1 MSSFTHVEIEIAR
14 IVPDPDQPRR
24 TFDAAF
30 LEELT
35 DSVRKRGILQ
45 PIRVRPDP
53 EPLRDLF
60 IIVTGETRFLA
71 AKRAGL
77 QTVPCIVDA
86 TNASAADIL
95 ADQLAENVMRA
106 NLKAID
112 LARGIERL
120 KAVSK
125 LSNQDI
131 ADRYAIS
138 PATISR
144 AMALLN
150 LPSEIQA
157 MVENGQIPDSA
168 AYELSRLRD
177 EDSMLVLAH
186 AVAAGRMTRDA
197 VAEAVRERI
206 GRKARPQNGSRI
218 SCRTHKGVGITFT
231 ATEGFDWELLAESI
245 DELRKQVR
253 SLMRDGKPVGEL
265 PKAFRTG

>member
-1 MSSFTHVEIEIAR
+1 MSASSYVDIEISK
-14 IVPDPDQPRR
+14 IIPDPEQPRR

-35 DSVRKRGILQ
+35 ESVRKRGILQ

-77 QTVPCIVDA
+77 QAVPCIVDA
-86 TNASAADIL
+86 TNASPADIL

-106 NLKAID
+106 DLKAID
-112 LARGIERL
+112 LARGIQRL

-168 AYELSRLRD
+168 AYELSRLPD
-177 EDSMLVLAH
+177 EDQMLVLAH

-197 VAEAVRERI
+197 VAEAVRGRI
-206 GRKARPQNGSRI
+206 GRKARSQNASRL
-218 SCRTHKGVGITFT
+218 SCRTKLGVGVTFSSVD
-231 ATEGFDWELLAESI
+231 GLDFDRLLESI
-245 DELRKQVR
+245 DELRKQIR
-253 SLMRDGKPVGEL
+253 SLMKDGKPVGEL